1 MRKIKT
7 IDDITK
13 DGKVEFGEGYE
24 FVGTAEEADAILMR
38 STDLHGYELP
48 EGIRAIARCGAGVNN
63 IPVEEYA
70 KKGVVV
76 FNSPGANS
84 NAVKELV
91 LGMLVLSSRG
101 VVQSMNWV
109 RNNADDPEIQVDAEK
124 AKKAFVGRELK
135 GKRIGVIGFGV
146 SNQPL
151 VRVLL
156 RNGCDV
162 TVCDRRD
169 RAQLGATGDEAAAQG
184 AKFILG
190 ADYLEHLDFDVIFRT
205 PGVLPIVPQLRAA
218 AQSGAILTSEM
229 EAFCN
234 LCPCRIIA
242 ITGSD
247 GKTTTSTITAEL
259 LRAQGYTVHLG
270 GNIGTPLF
278 DRIPEIRPEDFAVL
292 ELSSFQLHSM
302 HCAPDVA
309 IITNISPNHLDVHPD
324 FEDYVS
330 AKCSIYRGQRPDG
343 CLVLNAKDAHTPR
356 FAAEAPGRVR
366 YFSSIGPVENG
377 VYCTDGVIYRAH
389 DGKAEKILDAAE
401 IRIPGAHNVENYMAA
416 FAATDGLVG
425 NAACVQVA
433 HTFSGV
439 PHRMERIRELNGIT
453 FINDS
458 IASSPTR
465 TIAGLHALPKPPV
478 IILGGHDKHIPFD
491 TLGDEVCL
499 HAKAAVVVGETAQRI
514 AAAIRASKCY
524 DPGKLPLVEAPD
536 FRAAVETAYGLA
548 QPGDIVTLSPSCS
561 SFDFFKNFEER
572 GNTFRAIV
580 ESLQ

>member
-1 MRKIKT
+1 MQ
-7 IDDITK
+7 
-13 DGKVEFGEGYE
+13 
-24 FVGTAEEADAILMR
+24 LNN
-38 STDLHGYELP
+38 LN
-48 EGIRAIARCGAGVNN
+48 IAVLGAGRS
-63 IPVEEYA
+63 
-70 KKGVVV
+70 G
-76 FNSPGANS
+76 
-84 NAVKELV
+84 
-91 LGMLVLSSRG
+91 
-101 VVQSMNWV
+101 
-109 RNNADDPEIQVDAEK
+109 
-124 AKKAFVGRELK
+124 
-135 GKRIGVIGFGV
+135 
-146 SNQPL
+146 
-151 VRVLL
+151 
-156 RNGCDV
+156 
-162 TVCDRRD
+162 
-169 RAQLGATGDEAAAQG
+169 
-184 AKFILG
+184 
-190 ADYLEHLDFDVIFRT
+190 
-205 PGVLPIVPQLRAA
+205 RAA
-218 AQSGAILTSEM
+218 ARLAMKHGARVCVFDASASIGGWPEDIPLHTAATEEDGRAFHADLVVISPGIETDSPFVKSFGREGVETIGEM
-229 EAFCN
+229 ELACRFYHG
-234 LCPCRIIA
+234 RIIA

-278 DRIPEIRPEDFAVL
+278 DRIPDIRPEDFAVL
-292 ELSSFQLHSM
+292 ELSSFQLQSM

-389 DGKAEKILDAAE
+389 DGKAEKILDATE
-401 IRIPGAHNVENYMAA
+401 IRIPGARNVENYMAA

-548 QPGDIVTLSPSCS
+548 QPGDIVTLSPACS
-561 SFDFFKNFEER
+561 SFDLFKNFEER

>member
-1 MRKIKT
+1 MT
-7 IDDITK
+7 FSDYID
-13 DGKVEFGEGYE
+13 Y
-24 FVGTAEEADAILMR
+24 
-38 STDLHGYELP
+38 LH
-48 EGIRAIARCGAGVNN
+48 
-63 IPVEEYA
+63 
-70 KKGVVV
+70 
-76 FNSPGANS
+76 
-84 NAVKELV
+84 
-91 LGMLVLSSRG
+91 
-101 VVQSMNWV
+101 
-109 RNNADDPEIQVDAEK
+109 
-124 AKKAFVGRELK
+124 

-162 TVCDRRD
+162 TVCDRRE
-169 RAQLGATGDEAAAQG
+169 RAQLGAAGDEAAAQG
-184 AKFILG
+184 AKFALG

-205 PGVLPIVPQLRAA
+205 PGVLPIVPQLRKA
-218 AQSGAILTSEM
+218 AQNGAILTSEM

-234 LCPCRIIA
+234 LCPCRILA

-278 DRIPEIRPEDFAVL
+278 DRIPDIRPDDFSVL

-343 CLVLNAKDAHTPR
+343 VLVLNARDAHTPR
-356 FAAEAPGRVR
+356 FAAEAPGSVR

-377 VYCTDGVIYRAH
+377 VYCSDGVIYRAH
-389 DGKAEKILDAAE
+389 GGKAEKLIDVSD

-416 FAATDGLVG
+416 FAAIDGLVG
-425 NAACVQVA
+425 QAACVQVA
-433 HTFSGV
+433 RSFAGV

-465 TIAGLHALPKPPV
+465 TIAGLHALRQKP
-478 IILGGHDKHIPFD
+478 ILIAGGYDKHIPFD
-491 TLGDEVCL
+491 KLGDEICRHVKALFLTGFTAEKIYDAVTKSPLYDCRSGRSTISARRCL
-499 HAKAAVVVGETAQRI
+499 PPPRARRRGISCCFLRLARRLTISKTLWNAAKL
-514 AAAIRASKCY
+514 S
-524 DPGKLPLVEAPD
+524 AP
-536 FRAAVETAYGLA
+536 
-548 QPGDIVTLSPSCS
+548 
-561 SFDFFKNFEER
+561 
-572 GNTFRAIV
+572 
-580 ESLQ
+580 SLTN

>member
-1 MRKIKT
+1 MTLQEYLTSLRHKT
-7 IDDITK
+7 VAVIGIGVSNTPLLRRLLAEGIAVTACDRSSREKLGPLADELEAAGATLHL
-13 DGKVEFGEGYE
+13 GEGY
-24 FVGTAEEADAILMR
+24 
-38 STDLHGYELP
+38 
-48 EGIRAIARCGAGVNN
+48 
-63 IPVEEYA
+63 
-70 KKGVVV
+70 
-76 FNSPGANS
+76 
-84 NAVKELV
+84 
-91 LGMLVLSSRG
+91 
-101 VVQSMNWV
+101 
-109 RNNADDPEIQVDAEK
+109 
-124 AKKAFVGRELK
+124 
-135 GKRIGVIGFGV
+135 
-146 SNQPL
+146 
-151 VRVLL
+151 
-156 RNGCDV
+156 
-162 TVCDRRD
+162 
-169 RAQLGATGDEAAAQG
+169 
-184 AKFILG
+184 
-190 ADYLEHLDFDVIFRT
+190 LDGLTQDVIFRT
-205 PGVLPIVPQLRAA
+205 PGLRPDVPQLLA
-218 AQSGAILTSEM
+218 AQRQGSTLTSEM
-229 EAFCN
+229 EVFFQV
-234 LCPCRIIA
+234 CPCHMIA
-242 ITGSD
+242 VTGSD

-278 DRIPEIRPEDFAVL
+278 DRIPDIRPEDFAVL

-389 DGKAEKILDAAE
+389 DGKAEKILDATE

-433 HTFSGV
+433 HAFSGV

-548 QPGDIVTLSPSCS
+548 QPGDIVTLSPACS

-580 ESLQ
+580 ESLH

>member
-1 MRKIKT
+1 MLVIATQLTNPFYTAIIQEMDRFAAKHNIRVTAACTYHDPALESAYLSTAIKRH
-7 IDDITK
+7 
-13 DGKVEFGEGYE
+13 Y
-24 FVGTAEEADAILMR
+24 M
-38 STDLHGYELP
+38 
-48 EGIRAIARCGAGVNN
+48 
-63 IPVEEYA
+63 
-70 KKGVVV
+70 GVV
-76 FNSPGANS
+76 FLYPPDNQ
-84 NAVKELV
+84 ELYV
-91 LGMLVLSSRG
+91 TRG
-101 VVQSMNWV
+101 TQI
-109 RNNADDPEIQVDAEK
+109 PI
-124 AKKAFVGRELK
+124 
-135 GKRIGVIGFGV
+135 
-146 SNQPL
+146 
-151 VRVLL
+151 
-156 RNGCDV
+156 V
-162 TVCDRRD
+162 TVCDRRE
-169 RAQLGATGDEAAAQG
+169 RAQLGVAGDEAAAQD

-205 PGVLPIVPQLRAA
+205 PGVLPIVPQLRKA
-218 AQSGAILTSEM
+218 AQNGAILTSEM

-234 LCPCRIIA
+234 LCPCRILA

-259 LRAQGYTVHLG
+259 LRAQGHTVHLG

-278 DRIPEIRPEDFAVL
+278 DRIPDIRPEDFAVL

-343 CLVLNAKDAHTPR
+343 VLVLNAKDAHTPR
-356 FAAEAPGRVR
+356 FAAEAPGHVR
-366 YFSSIGPVENG
+366 YFSSIGPVKNG
-377 VYCTDGVIYRAH
+377 VYCADDVIYRAH
-389 DGKAEKILDAAE
+389 DGVAEKILNADE

-425 NAACVQVA
+425 NAACIQVA

-458 IASSPTR
+458 IASSPSR

-514 AAAIRASKCY
+514 ASAIRASNFY

-536 FRAAVETAYGLA
+536 FRAAVEMAYRLA
-548 QPGDIVTLSPSCS
+548 QPGDIVTLSPACS
-561 SFDFFKNFEER
+561 SFDLFKNFEER
-572 GNTFRAIV
+572 GNTFCAIV
-580 ESLQ
+580 ESLH

>member
-1 MRKIKT
+1 
-7 IDDITK
+7 
-13 DGKVEFGEGYE
+13 
-24 FVGTAEEADAILMR
+24 
-38 STDLHGYELP
+38 
-48 EGIRAIARCGAGVNN
+48 
-63 IPVEEYA
+63 
-70 KKGVVV
+70 
-76 FNSPGANS
+76 
-84 NAVKELV
+84 
-91 LGMLVLSSRG
+91 
-101 VVQSMNWV
+101 
-109 RNNADDPEIQVDAEK
+109 
-124 AKKAFVGRELK
+124 
-135 GKRIGVIGFGV
+135 
-146 SNQPL
+146 
-151 VRVLL
+151 
-156 RNGCDV
+156 
-162 TVCDRRD
+162 
-169 RAQLGATGDEAAAQG
+169 
-184 AKFILG
+184 
-190 ADYLEHLDFDVIFRT
+190 RT
-205 PGVLPIVPQLRAA
+205 PGVHPRFLEKARANG
-218 AQSGAILTSEM
+218 SEITSEM
-229 EAFCN
+229 ELFFAV
-234 LCPCRIIA
+234 CPCPIIG

-247 GKTTTSTITAEL
+247 GKTTTTTLVSEILKHA
-259 LRAQGYTVHLG
+259 GYTVHLG

-278 DRIPEIRPEDFAVL
+278 DRIPDIRPEDFAVL

-330 AKCSIYRGQRPDG
+330 AKCSIYRGQRPNG
-343 CLVLNAKDAHTPR
+343 CLILNAKDAHTPR
-356 FAAEAPGRVR
+356 FAAEAPGHVR
-366 YFSSIGPVENG
+366 YFSSLGPVENG
-377 VYCTDGVIYRAH
+377 VYCSGGVIYRAR
-389 DGKAEKILDAAE
+389 DGKAEKILAADE

-425 NAACVQVA
+425 REACVQVA

-491 TLGDEVCL
+491 TLGDEVCM

-514 AAAIRASKCY
+514 AAAIRASQFY
-524 DPGKLPLVEAPD
+524 DPEKLPLVEAPD
-536 FRAAVETAYGLA
+536 FRTAVETAYHLA
-548 QPGDIVTLSPSCS
+548 QPGDIVTLSPACS

>member
-1 MRKIKT
+1 MTFSDYMDYLR
-7 IDDITK
+7 
-13 DGKVEFGEGYE
+13 
-24 FVGTAEEADAILMR
+24 
-38 STDLHGYELP
+38 
-48 EGIRAIARCGAGVNN
+48 
-63 IPVEEYA
+63 
-70 KKGVVV
+70 
-76 FNSPGANS
+76 
-84 NAVKELV
+84 
-91 LGMLVLSSRG
+91 
-101 VVQSMNWV
+101 
-109 RNNADDPEIQVDAEK
+109 
-124 AKKAFVGRELK
+124 

-205 PGVLPIVPQLRAA
+205 PGVLPIVPQLRKA

-229 EAFCN
+229 
-234 LCPCRIIA
+234 
-242 ITGSD
+242 
-247 GKTTTSTITAEL
+247 
-259 LRAQGYTVHLG
+259 
-270 GNIGTPLF
+270 
-278 DRIPEIRPEDFAVL
+278 EDFAVL

>member
-1 MRKIKT
+1 MTFSDYINYLR
-7 IDDITK
+7 D
-13 DGKVEFGEGYE
+13 
-24 FVGTAEEADAILMR
+24 
-38 STDLHGYELP
+38 
-48 EGIRAIARCGAGVNN
+48 
-63 IPVEEYA
+63 
-70 KKGVVV
+70 
-76 FNSPGANS
+76 
-84 NAVKELV
+84 
-91 LGMLVLSSRG
+91 
-101 VVQSMNWV
+101 
-109 RNNADDPEIQVDAEK
+109 
-124 AKKAFVGRELK
+124 
-135 GKRIGVIGFGV
+135 KRIGVIGFGV

-156 RNGCDV
+156 QNGCDV
-162 TVCDRRD
+162 TVCDRRE
-169 RAQLGATGDEAAAQG
+169 RAQLGAPGDEAAAQG
-184 AKFILG
+184 AKFVLG
-190 ADYLEHLDFDVIFRT
+190 TDYLEHLDFDVIFRT
-205 PGVLPIVPQLRAA
+205 PGVLPIVPQLRKA
-218 AQSGAILTSEM
+218 AQNGAILTSEM

-234 LCPCRIIA
+234 LCPCRILA

-278 DRIPEIRPEDFAVL
+278 DRIADIRPDDFAVL

-330 AKCSIYRGQRPDG
+330 AKCSIYRDQRPDG
-343 CLVLNAKDAHTPR
+343 LLVLNARDAHTPR
-356 FAAEAPGRVR
+356 FAAEAPGSVR
-366 YFSSIGPVENG
+366 YFSSVGPVENG
-377 VYCTDGVIYRAH
+377 VYCSDGVIYRAH
-389 DGKAEKILDAAE
+389 GGKAEKLIDVSD

-425 NAACVQVA
+425 QAACVQVA
-433 HTFSGV
+433 RSFAGV

-491 TLGDEVCL
+491 ELGDEVCL
-499 HAKAAVVVGETAQRI
+499 HAKAAVVAGETAQRI
-514 AAAIRASKCY
+514 AAAIRGSKFY

-536 FRAAVETAYGLA
+536 FRAAVETAYRLA
-548 QPGDIVTLSPSCS
+548 QPGDTVTLSPACS
-561 SFDFFKNFEER
+561 SFDFFKNFAER
-572 GNTFRAIV
+572 GDTFRAIV
-580 ESLQ
+580 QGLQ

>member
-1 MRKIKT
+1 MTFSDYMDYLR
-7 IDDITK
+7 
-13 DGKVEFGEGYE
+13 
-24 FVGTAEEADAILMR
+24 
-38 STDLHGYELP
+38 
-48 EGIRAIARCGAGVNN
+48 
-63 IPVEEYA
+63 
-70 KKGVVV
+70 
-76 FNSPGANS
+76 
-84 NAVKELV
+84 
-91 LGMLVLSSRG
+91 
-101 VVQSMNWV
+101 
-109 RNNADDPEIQVDAEK
+109 
-124 AKKAFVGRELK
+124 

-205 PGVLPIVPQLRAA
+205 PGVLPIVPQLRKA

-278 DRIPEIRPEDFAVL
+278 DRIPDIRPEDFAVL

-330 AKCSIYRGQRPDG
+330 AKCSIYRGQR
-343 CLVLNAKDAHTPR
+343 L
-356 FAAEAPGRVR
+356 
-366 YFSSIGPVENG
+366 
-377 VYCTDGVIYRAH
+377 
-389 DGKAEKILDAAE
+389 
-401 IRIPGAHNVENYMAA
+401 PGAQREGRPHAA
-416 FAATDGLVG
+416 LRGRGAGARALF
-425 NAACVQVA
+425 QQ
-433 HTFSGV
+433 
-439 PHRMERIRELNGIT
+439 HRPGGKWRLLHGWCDLPRARWQGGEDPRRHR
-453 FINDS
+453 DS
-458 IASSPTR
+458 HSR
-465 TIAGLHALPKPPV
+465 R
-478 IILGGHDKHIPFD
+478 
-491 TLGDEVCL
+491 
-499 HAKAAVVVGETAQRI
+499 AQR
-514 AAAIRASKCY
+514 
-524 DPGKLPLVEAPD
+524 GKL
-536 FRAAVETAYGLA
+536 YGGLCC
-548 QPGDIVTLSPSCS
+548 D
-561 SFDFFKNFEER
+561 
-572 GNTFRAIV
+572 
-580 ESLQ
+580 